1 MKRVVGVTFGIGVLL
16 IATMARAE
24 DKVQTGNALFS
35 SQKCV
40 LCHSAAG
47 KGNKKGTLDDVA
59 TKLKA
64 DDIRAWITSPEAMRE
79 KTKATRLPAM
89 KDPKLTK
96 DQVDALVAFLLTQKG
111 GGASADNER

>member
-1 MKRVVGVTFGIGVLL
+1 MKRVAGAVIGITITVLL

-40 LCHSAAG
+40 LCHAAAG
-47 KGNKKGTLDDVA
+47 KGNKKGSLEDVA
-59 TKLKA
+59 NRVKA
-64 DDIRAWITSPEAMRE
+64 DEIREWLTAPEAMRE
-79 KTKATRLPAM
+79 KTKATRTPAM

-111 GGASADNER
+111 GGAGAEK

>member
-1 MKRVVGVTFGIGVLL
+1 MKRVVGATIGIGVLL
-16 IATMARAE
+16 IATTAKAE
-24 DKVQTGNALFS
+24 DKVQQGNALFS

-47 KGNKKGTLDDVA
+47 KGNKKGPLDDA
-59 TKLKA
+59 GAKLKA
-64 DDIRAWITSPEAMRE
+64 DEIRAWLTGPEAMRE
-79 KTKATRLPAM
+79 KTKATRTPAM

-111 GGASADNER
+111 AATAENER